1 MSDNLQLIDELLAT
15 IALIEVTPD
24 VFEGKSHDYVGS
36 RIFGG
41 QVLAQAIMAA
51 AHTLDKDK
59 PFIDDTNGLLNEF
72 ISSIRYDKDLETGV
86 RDYLKTFILVIACIQ
101 SCNNKST
108 VNLADVYKK
117 YSLQGII
124 D

>member
-1 MSDNLQLIDELLAT
+1 MSDNSQLIDELLAT

-51 AHTLDKDK
+51 AHTLDQDK
-59 PFIDDTNGLLNEF
+59 PCSLRPLPAGFRQILMISRSLHLLHGTVQEYP
-72 ISSIRYDKDLETGV
+72 R
-86 RDYLKTFILVIACIQ
+86 Q
-101 SCNNKST
+101 SCFS
-108 VNLADVYKK
+108 D
-117 YSLQGII
+117 
-124 D
+124 

>member
-1 MSDNLQLIDELLAT
+1 MSDNSQLIDELLAT

-51 AHTLDKDK
+51 AHL
-59 PFIDDTNGLLNEF
+59 IDHWLIDIAATQKVPMQ
-72 ISSIRYDKDLETGV
+72 RVT
-86 RDYLKTFILVIACIQ
+86 RLVLI
-101 SCNNKST
+101 
-108 VNLADVYKK
+108 
-117 YSLQGII
+117 
-124 D
+124 

>member
-1 MSDNLQLIDELLAT
+1 MSYIGNNY
-15 IALIEVTPD
+15 
-24 VFEGKSHDYVGS
+24 KSS
-36 RIFGG
+36 NEAESLNSI
-41 QVLAQAIMAA
+41 
-51 AHTLDKDK
+51 TLDKDK

-101 SCNNKST
+101 SCDKKST

-117 YSLQGII
+117 YSLQEILE
-124 D
+124 

>member
-59 PFIDDTNGLLNEF
+59 PCHSLHGYFSVSYTHLTLPT
-72 ISSIRYDKDLETGV
+72 SDLV
-86 RDYLKTFILVIACIQ
+86 
-101 SCNNKST
+101 
-108 VNLADVYKK
+108 
-117 YSLQGII
+117 
-124 D
+124 